1 MGIDSYQVVEKLPWS
16 HLELGS
22 LGRLEIDYFLGVD
35 GLSVPLLILS
45 ALVMT
50 AAAISSWEIKK
61 NLKGYFALFLLMDA
75 AIMGVF
81 CALDFFLF
89 YVFYELMLLP
99 LYFLIGM
106 WGGPRREYAALKRS
120 EEHTS
125 ELQSLMRI
133 SYAVFC
139 LKKKKI
145 EQITNG

>member
-1 MGIDSYQVVEKLPWS
+1 
-16 HLELGS
+16 
-22 LGRLEIDYFLGVD
+22 
-35 GLSVPLLILS
+35 
-45 ALVMT
+45 MT

-106 WGGPRREYAALKRS
+106 WGGPRREYAALKFFLYTIFGS
-120 EEHTS
+120 VFMLLVIVGMYFSVKAPVTGAYTFKIMHMKNAAN
-125 ELQSLMRI
+125 LVDG
-133 SYAVFC
+133 AVFRRVVVE
-139 LKKKKI
+139 KHY
-145 EQITNG
+145 GG